1 MCYVGEEPNIWI
13 LLPWTKSAYNI
24 TYYTKIKKLLFEV
37 LHWRP
42 PPKILTNVVNTS
54 DVDAVMPS

>member
-13 LLPWTKSAYNI
+13 LLPWTKSACNI
-24 TYYTKIKKLLFEV
+24 TYYTKIEKLLFEV

-42 PPKILTNVVNTS
+42 PPIILTNVVNTS
-54 DVDAVMPS
+54 DVDAAMPS